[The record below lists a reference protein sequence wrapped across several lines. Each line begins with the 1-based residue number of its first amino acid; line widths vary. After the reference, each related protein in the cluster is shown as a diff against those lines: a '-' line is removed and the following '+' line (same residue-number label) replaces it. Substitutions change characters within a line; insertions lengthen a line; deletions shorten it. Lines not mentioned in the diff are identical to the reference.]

1 MDKVFESLINVSPII
16 SKMLGENAIITIWDK
31 EECLYSLD
39 SKNKKSGVKVGQKA
53 DAAIN
58 EKSGINDVIYKQKKT
73 LTTILNEAEHGM
85 DSKATMIPVIS
96 ESGEV
101 VGLATISYDMSSIM
115 KVTNST
121 IALKSSLEETNLTIS
136 EIADSA
142 VQLSEKINYM
152 VENTKETEN
161 LIEESSN
168 AITLIE
174 KISKQS
180 NLLGLNAA
188 IESSRAGEY
197 GKGFSVVAS
206 EMRKLALDSGQSSKR
221 ISTALAEMST
231 SMKVIIDTINELG
244 AIAETQAT
252 SLEEVSAAVEQITL
266 NSQVLAN
273 NINID

>member
-1 MDKVFESLINVSPII
+1 MDRVFESLINVSPII
-16 SKMLGENAIITIWDK
+16 SKMLGENAVITIWDK

-39 SKNKKSGVKVGQKA
+39 GKNKKSGVKVGQKA

-58 EKSGINDVIYKQKKT
+58 EKTGISDVIYKQKKT

-85 DSKATMIPVIS
+85 DSKVTFIPAIN

-101 VGLATISYDMSSIM
+101 VGLVSISYDITNII

-121 IALKSSLEETNLTIS
+121 ETLKASLEETNVTIS
-136 EIADSA
+136 EIAGSA
-142 VQLSEKINYM
+142 VQLSDKINYM
-152 VENTKETEN
+152 VQNTKETER
-161 LIEESSN
+161 LIEQSSN
-168 AITLIE
+168 AVTLIE

-197 GKGFSVVAS
+197 GKGFSVVAT
-206 EMRKLALDSGQSSKR
+206 EMRKLALDSGQSSKQ
-221 ISTALAEMST
+221 ISAALAEMSN
-231 SMKVIIDTINELG
+231 SMKEIIDTINELG
-244 AIAETQAT
+244 QIATNQAA
-252 SLEEVSAAVEQITL
+252 SLEEVSAAVEEITL
-266 NSQVLAN
+266 NSQILAD